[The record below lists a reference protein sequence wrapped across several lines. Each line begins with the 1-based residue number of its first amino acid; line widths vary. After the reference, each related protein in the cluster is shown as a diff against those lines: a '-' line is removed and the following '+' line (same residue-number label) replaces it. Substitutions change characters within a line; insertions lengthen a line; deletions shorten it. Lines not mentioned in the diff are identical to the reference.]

1 MKKFGLVLVT
11 LMVVA
16 AIGFVGCAG
25 GPRHAPG
32 EGPEFSFDLEG
43 LGIQTRNEEALAGRW
58 ADLLIMLPE
67 IPDVDFTAFSRV
79 TIVANYFNEAGEQ
92 IPHQDDMVMVTLVYD
107 PAGDIRGPEM
117 GPGPNTPLK
126 QFNVGGGSGSVH
138 RERGSILRLTRQP
151 MAVLLQNANAMVRYI
166 ELVELTFHNR

>member
-1 MKKFGLVLVT
+1 MKKFGVVLGVLVVGMA
-11 LMVVA
+11 L
-16 AIGFVGCAG
+16 GFAGCAG

-32 EGPEFSFDLEG
+32 EGPEFAVDLVAYE
-43 LGIQTRNEEALAGRW
+43 IQTRNEEALAGRW
-58 ADLLIMLPE
+58 ADFMILLPE
-67 IPDVDFTAFSRV
+67 FPDVDFTQFSRV
-79 TIVANYFNEAGEQ
+79 TIVANYFDADGEQ
-92 IPHQDDMVMVTLVYD
+92 LAHQDDMVMVTLIYD
-107 PAGDIRGPEM
+107 PSGDIRGPEM

-151 MAVLLQNANAMVRYI
+151 MAVLLQNASPAVRYI